1 MRTTKC
7 FGPPHLP
14 GVPLHFEVLVA
25 LGTTK
30 AENLSIISNKNN
42 SMTRVNG
49 APTKPTLIQ
58 PHFFKTNNNNKKIRR
73 GEGGQRVGGGEEGK
87 RRGRR
92 RTNERNE

>member
-14 GVPLHFEVLVA
+14 GVPLHFKVLVA
-25 LGTTK
+25 LRTTK
-30 AENLSIISNKNN
+30 AENLSIISNINN

-58 PHFFKTNNNNKKIRR
+58 PHFSKRTTTKKKI
-73 GEGGQRVGGGEEGK
+73 
-87 RRGRR
+87 
-92 RTNERNE
+92 